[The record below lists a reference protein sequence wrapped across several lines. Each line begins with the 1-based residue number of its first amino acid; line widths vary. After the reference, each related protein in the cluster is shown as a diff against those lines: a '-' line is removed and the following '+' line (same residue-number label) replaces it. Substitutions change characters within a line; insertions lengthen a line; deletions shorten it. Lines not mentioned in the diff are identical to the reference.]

1 MIIKALAV
9 KTAVVAATLT
19 TAGGVALA
27 ATTGA
32 LPGSLGNERVS
43 PATSASHHPVEPS
56 VAPSDGADKGEAH
69 GSPSPSLVG
78 LCHAYAVGNKA
89 DHGKAL
95 QNPAFTAL
103 IRSAGGADKV
113 ESFCAAVLAA
123 KASQSPDRS
132 GPENSH
138 APSGA
143 PESSTA
149 KVHPSR
155 PADDPSGAPTDR
167 RSGNPSTSTTP
178 GR

>member
-43 PATSASHHPVEPS
+43 PATSASNHPAKPS
-56 VAPSDGADKGEAH
+56 VAPSDGADKDGAQ

-78 LCHAYAVGNKA
+78 LCHAYAAGNKA
-89 DHGKAL
+89 EHGKAL

-123 KASQSPDRS
+123 KASKSPDRS
-132 GPENSH
+132 DSENSH
-138 APSGA
+138 GPSAPGSSA
-143 PESSTA
+143 P
-149 KVHPSR
+149 KLHPSR
-155 PADDPSGAPTDR
+155 PADDPSGVPTDR
-167 RSGNPSTSTTP
+167 RSGKPSASTTP